1 MQYFT
6 SQIQQFHGKE
16 ELYARNL
23 KRMSLLLILG
33 VLYLLPH
40 GEAINVRL
48 VNGHNNCSGRVEV
61 FRNGQW
67 GTVCDDNWD
76 INAAQVLC
84 REVGCGQHSLIV
96 PLHGAYYGEGHGP
109 VILDDVKCT
118 GTESSLLNCKT
129 GETKNQ
135 KCDHSEDAG
144 VDCSGPEIP
153 RIRLV
158 NGNNNC
164 SGRVEVY
171 QRGQWGTVCD
181 DHWGK
186 ADAEVVC
193 REVGCEG
200 NGSSVAVHGSYY
212 GKGSGVIHM
221 YGGCSGNESS
231 LLSCGAMRRFHCD
244 HSEDVGVDCIGL
256 ETIKVRL
263 VNGSNNCSGRVEI
276 FHRGQWGTLC
286 DHSWGSTTAQV
297 ACREAGCAGNGSAVA
312 VYGAHFGQGSGP
324 IIMTEFCSGDESS
337 LYECG
342 LHGMGHYGC
351 QHTEDAGV
359 FCSGID
365 TLKVRLV
372 NGSNNCSGRVEV
384 FHGNQW
390 GTVCGHSWDTN
401 GAQVLCRE
409 VGCGEAE
416 NLIPLHGA
424 YYGEG
429 SGPVF
434 VQGHCTGDETSLLQ
448 CGLRTVRYFGC
459 DHSDDA
465 SVDCSG
471 TENIRVKLVNGH
483 NNCSGRVEVF
493 HKGQWGTVCDRNWNS
508 EAARVVCREVGC
520 GDRVSAVAVH
530 NAHFGEGT
538 GTSYVHGHC
547 NGDEPSLLSCG
558 LRDRGYSSCG
568 HTEDAGVDCVGI
580 ENMPIRL
587 VNGHNNCSGRLE
599 VFLSNK
605 WGTVCDDNWD
615 KAAAEVVC
623 RQMGCGVGGSA
634 IAIHSAHFGEGS
646 GPIMLLNHCSGNE
659 SLLQSCGI
667 QYMEYQG
674 CYHSE
679 DAAVDCSGLVSPG
692 IEVFVQPQASSKYI
706 VICSFNVHIRGST
719 VYLNVVGHNNYTV
732 HAFHEAENISVFII
746 NEAPPVSFT
755 CVHDISES
763 GQLGSAMFSETKSF
777 SVQGAPYNNCV
788 STKTYTAFIVIG
800 LIVIGA
806 IIGAVVF
813 TELRARRR
821 ASSDEKDNSC
831 ESQELSLIEDT
842 SPTAVLLNSS

>member
-1 MQYFT
+1 
-6 SQIQQFHGKE
+6 
-16 ELYARNL
+16 
-23 KRMSLLLILG
+23 MSLLLILG

-144 VDCSGPEIP
+144 VDCSVKKVPIHKG
-153 RIRLV
+153 IRLV

-568 HTEDAGVDCVGI
+568 HTEDAGVDCVGLCKKS
-580 ENMPIRL
+580 NSSVKTPQS
-587 VNGHNNCSGRLE
+587 CSGRLE

-679 DAAVDCSGLVSPG
+679 DAAVDCSG
-692 IEVFVQPQASSKYI
+692 
-706 VICSFNVHIRGST
+706 
-719 VYLNVVGHNNYTV
+719 
-732 HAFHEAENISVFII
+732 
-746 NEAPPVSFT
+746 
-755 CVHDISES
+755 
-763 GQLGSAMFSETKSF
+763 
-777 SVQGAPYNNCV
+777 
-788 STKTYTAFIVIG
+788 
-800 LIVIGA
+800 
-806 IIGAVVF
+806 
-813 TELRARRR
+813 
-821 ASSDEKDNSC
+821 
-831 ESQELSLIEDT
+831 
-842 SPTAVLLNSS
+842 